1 MKRESDDNPTR
12 ILPPYPLTQQGKEDA
27 MGEIK
32 MVCRDQILAREPN
45 PAENRVEE
53 QPYPVEDGEIRGFSL
68 APTYSLKQLREI
80 ERSIKNELT
89 SRTPTRF
96 KVSNGRLLTLADTR
110 LDAGFDDFAE
120 GHQ

>member
-1 MKRESDDNPTR
+1 MKE
-12 ILPPYPLTQQGKEDA
+12 L
-27 MGEIK
+27 K
-32 MVCRDQILAREPN
+32 MVCQNQILARERT

-53 QPYPVEDGEIRGFSL
+53 QPYPVKVGEIRGFSL

-80 ERSIKNELT
+80 ERRNIKNELT

-96 KVSNGRLLTLADTR
+96 KVSNGRLSALTDTL
-110 LDAGFDDFAE
+110 LDADFDDLAE